1 MPTRLLIFAGLLMF
15 FLALQGFTQTNDS
28 ESDTTLTADVLI
40 ATLYAKTISEKEYCE
55 NIIRLRDE
63 KKLPSRIF
71 YGVYRKSINLEKN
84 RRFSY
89 FQTGLEILCK
99 REGIILEQPVSFK
112 PPNVFSAT
120 PTKPSAT
127 VSKNSPTSAG
137 KQNPFS
143 FIPKLYRSW
152 FSSR

>member
-1 MPTRLLIFAGLLMF
+1 MSTRLLIFSGLLML
-15 FLALQGFTQTNDS
+15 FLAPQGFTQTSDS

-40 ATLYAKTISEKEYCE
+40 ATLYAKTDAEKEYCE

-71 YGVYRKSINLEKN
+71 YGIYRKSINLEKN
-84 RRFSY
+84 RRFTY

-99 REGIILEQPVSFK
+99 REGIILEQSTSFK
-112 PPNVFSAT
+112 PKNVFSLT
-120 PTKPSAT
+120 PTKPSVT
-127 VSKNSPTSAG
+127 VSKSSSTSAG

-143 FIPKLYRSW
+143 FIPKFYHSL
-152 FSSR
+152 FSR

>member
-1 MPTRLLIFAGLLMF
+1 MSTRLLIFVGLLMF
-15 FLALQGFTQTNDS
+15 FLAPQGFTQTNDS
-28 ESDTTLTADVLI
+28 ENDTTLTADVLI
-40 ATLYAKTISEKEYCE
+40 ATLYAKTDAEKEYCE

-84 RRFSY
+84 RRFTY

-99 REGIILEQPVSFK
+99 REGIILEQSASFK
-112 PPNVFSAT
+112 PANVFSST
-120 PTKPSAT
+120 PTKSSVT
-127 VSKNSPTSAG
+127 VSKSSPTSTG

-143 FIPKLYRSW
+143 FIPKFYRSL
-152 FSSR
+152 FSR